1 MLLEESVYKLTGKLS
16 AFQADYKGSS
26 PFIRTYFDKYKKV
39 FWRKLGFIYTI
50 GHINTLWSLR
60 LWNKVDLFI
69 GKPIY
74 RL

>member
-1 MLLEESVYKLTGKLS
+1 
-16 AFQADYKGSS
+16 
-26 PFIRTYFDKYKKV
+26 V